1 MLTINN
7 NKISNKYLKSKELL
21 SFLLKKSLDNRLT
34 ILEQKNNK
42 EKTNLL
48 SMKEISNNMLSF
60 LKESS
65 QKLIIKP
72 HSKNNYSNHNNHEN
86 TIIKKLTKTFTNKN
100 KQHLQSRTPLETT
113 PIKPKRKNSKEKIFD
128 NKIKK
133 KKKMSITPLERSP
146 NDKIIRSRRTSKMS
160 KKININSNNKS
171 EMNSSKVNDNSSI
184 IEQYRKKKPKMQLKK
199 NNTTLLLVTKQS
211 SVMNLKKVENNNNN
225 NKNRN
230 KILHINNSHTVSP
243 LRIKNKKLKKN
254 HSKFRRKN
262 NSVYS
267 KKRSKRN
274 INNNNEKEFKSS
286 NTINSFYKSNKNDI
300 KNEKKYNITK
310 ISNIKNKLDLLCDNN
325 LFGNDI
331 RLNELNIDD
340 LQQNNNTISS
350 PLHNTEDKDKTFSS
364 LNQSLLKLTNEDD
377 SLYMDNYLYN
387 PNTYENNNY
396 NNKINFEECLE
407 TSIEYICGYLPIKDL
422 FSLGLINKE
431 FYKII
436 IRYLISKTENKM
448 ENIKIQITE
457 LIKAN
462 NTIDINEKEIKKF
475 ECNANSTR
483 AITLLNSIS
492 KNNIFKLNSPLM
504 NNKDIIF
511 ILELFFIAIGR
522 KYDIIKYDNEEENIS
537 NSKKWNYACK
547 YFKENDKKNLGV
559 IFEKELI
566 NKKYNEEIINSL
578 FEWSYKNIPKI
589 TPNYYKKIDKDI
601 AIFVFIIKDLLDFF
615 GISQDK
621 KVNPQKLFVLYNIR
635 LRVQDKLIQKLNKL
649 LSTVK

>member
-7 NKISNKYLKSKELL
+7 NKISTKYLQSKELL
-21 SFLLKKSLDNRLT
+21 SFILKKTLENRLT

-48 SMKEISNNMLSF
+48 SMKQISNNMLLF

-65 QKLIIKP
+65 QKLINKP
-72 HSKNNYSNHNNHEN
+72 HSKNNYSNP
-86 TIIKKLTKTFTNKN
+86 IIKKFTKTFTNKN
-100 KQHLQSRTPLETT
+100 KEHLQSRTPLETT
-113 PIKPKRKNSKEKIFD
+113 PIKTKRKNSKERAFD

-133 KKKMSITPLERSP
+133 KKKMSITPMERSP
-146 NDKIIRSRRTSKMS
+146 IDRSRRVSKMS
-160 KKININSNNKS
+160 KKIIINTNNKT
-171 EMNSSKVNDNSSI
+171 EMNSSKTNDNSSI

-199 NNTTLLLVTKQS
+199 NNTALLLVTKQR
-211 SVMNLKKVENNNNN
+211 SVMNLKKIENNNNN
-225 NKNRN
+225 NRNRN
-230 KILHINNSHTVSP
+230 RILHINNSHTVSP

-262 NSVYS
+262 NSVFS

-300 KNEKKYNITK
+300 KNEKKFNITK
-310 ISNIKNKLDLLCDNN
+310 FSNIKNKLDLLYDNN
-325 LFGNDI
+325 LFSNDI
-331 RLNELNIDD
+331 RLNELNIDE
-340 LQQNNNTISS
+340 LQQNNNNNTISS

-377 SLYMDNYLYN
+377 SLYIDNYLCN
-387 PNTYENNNY
+387 PSTYENNNY
-396 NNKINFEECLE
+396 NNKISFEECLE
-407 TSIEYICGYLPIKDL
+407 TSIEYICGYLPIKDV

-448 ENIKIQITE
+448 ENIKIQISE
-457 LIKAN
+457 LIKANN

-492 KNNIFKLNSPLM
+492 KNNIFKQNSPLM

-615 GISQDK
+615 GISRDK
-621 KVNPQKLFVLYNIR
+621 KVNPQKIFVLYNIR

-649 LSTVK
+649 LTNVK